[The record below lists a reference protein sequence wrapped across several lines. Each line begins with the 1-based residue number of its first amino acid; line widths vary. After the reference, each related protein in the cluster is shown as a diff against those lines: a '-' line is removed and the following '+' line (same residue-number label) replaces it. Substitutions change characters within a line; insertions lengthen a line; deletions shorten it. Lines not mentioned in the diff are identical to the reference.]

1 MWKFDTI
8 EELNAAA
15 AAIKETGNAVKLKEL
30 AADCG
35 LDKTDAEDYMDGTVE
50 EFATL
55 PMAVNARIG
64 MESKELKIAGVLAD
78 WRDTLLTECTEDQ
91 ELCKGALRITKTL
104 KGYMAA
110 VIRLSFG
117 NKVQVSDE
125 IVKATKVLHDGK
137 EEQLR
142 GPLYMGVPN
151 KAQLR
156 QIIREY
162 YCK

>member
-15 AAIKETGNAVKLKEL
+15 AAIKETGDAAKLKEL

-78 WRDTLLTECTEDQ
+78 WRDTLLAECTEDQ

-110 VIRLSFG
+110 VIRFSFG
-117 NKVQVSDE
+117 NKVQVSNE
-125 IVKATKVLHDGK
+125 IVKVTKVLHDGK

-151 KAQLR
+151 NAQLR

>member
-15 AAIKETGNAVKLKEL
+15 AAIKETGDAVKLKKL
-30 AADCG
+30 ATDCG
-35 LDKTDAEDYMDGTVE
+35 LDETDAEDYMDGTTE

-64 MESKELKIAGVLAD
+64 EESKELKIAGVLAD
-78 WRDTLLTECTEDQ
+78 WRDTLLAECTEDQ
-91 ELCKGALRITKTL
+91 ELCKGVLRKINTL
-104 KGYMAA
+104 RGYMAA
-110 VIRLSFG
+110 VIRFSFG
-117 NKVQVSDE
+117 NKVQVSNE

-137 EEQLR
+137 EEPLR

-151 KAQLR
+151 KAQLK